1 MFILESSAIL
11 DSPILYKLK
20 QNVESIVAESAGVE
34 NKQTAIHTNF
44 KLPIEYLP
52 EDQIFPLNPVV
63 SADLELVESKSE
75 KSMYEHLFQPSS
87 PFAKE
92 MVHKWKNQYTTNTDY
107 LGQTQQILLE
117 QKNVDIILSKSD
129 TNTPYKLKHDI
140 LMSIWDDVKKDEDFL
155 EKYCFVEWD
164 VLKPLNRSSGFLQVL
179 SIANIMSPA
188 ISLVIPILF
197 LLFPFIILKIRGIP
211 ITFSVYIDV
220 LKEIAK
226 NHFIGKTLVGLS
238 SISWEKAAYM
248 VITLGLYLYQIYQ
261 NVLMCTRFYRNIQKI
276 NTSLYE
282 YKCYLD
288 YSIRNMDT
296 FVEFHGAKPCYT
308 AFCKDVQEHCN
319 VLRAFR
325 QELDAITETQPHIVG
340 KLASVGY
347 LLKCYYELHANK
359 AYESSLKYSFGF
371 EGFLDNIRGV
381 SAHLTSGKIVL
392 AQFDVSGGSC
402 KFKDQYYPPLMN
414 EDPVKNSCDLSKS
427 MVITGPNASGK
438 TTMLKT
444 TTLNVI
450 FTQQMGCGFYSACI
464 LQPYTHI
471 HSYLNIPDT
480 SERDSLFQA
489 ESRRCKEI
497 IDVILDNSVAKG
509 SRHYCI
515 FDELYSGTNPAEATK
530 SAYAFLSYLTKF
542 SNVDFILTTHYVSV
556 CKKLKK
562 SKRVQN
568 YKMMVE
574 SNKNGTMVYTY
585 KIKKGISKV
594 QGAVR
599 ILEDMQYPDE
609 IIQQVK
615 NC

>member
-1 MFILESSAIL
+1 MFAFA
-11 DSPILYKLK
+11 SPIMNQMKE
-20 QNVESIVAESAGVE
+20 NIEHMVAESAGI
-34 NKQTAIHTNF
+34 KTTASCDFHGDF

-52 EDQIFPLNPVV
+52 EDQLFPLNPIVA
-63 SADLELVESKSE
+63 SDLELVESKSE
-75 KSMYEHLFQPSS
+75 TSMYDHLFQPTT
-87 PFAKE
+87 PFAKD
-92 MVHKWKNQYTTNTDY
+92 MVHKWKKQYTTNTKY
-107 LGQTQQILLE
+107 LEETQQVLLQ
-117 QKNVDIILSKSD
+117 QKEVDTMLEPNY
-129 TNTPYKLKHDI
+129 TLKHDI
-140 LMSIWDDVKKDEDFL
+140 LLLVWDDVKKDEDFL

-164 VLKPLNRSSGFLQVL
+164 ILKSLNRSSGFLQIL

-211 ITFSVYIDV
+211 ITFSVYLDV

-226 NHFIGKTLVGLS
+226 NHFIGKTLMGLS
-238 SISWEKAAYM
+238 SISFEKAAYL
-248 VITLGLYLYQIYQ
+248 IIGLGFYLYQIYQ

-288 YSIRNMDT
+288 HSIQSMDT
-296 FVEFHGAKPCYT
+296 FVNMHSSKSSYAT
-308 AFCKDVQEHCN
+308 FCQDVKKHSL
-319 VLRAFR
+319 VLREFR
-325 QELDAITETQPHIVG
+325 EDLDAITETQPHIVG

-359 AYESSLKYSFGF
+359 HYEQSLQYSFGF
-371 EGFLDNIRGV
+371 EGFLDNLRGV
-381 SAHLTSGKIVL
+381 SRHLASGKIVL
-392 AQFDVSGGSC
+392 AHFDISGGGSC
-402 KFKDQYYPPLMN
+402 IFKDQYYPPLMD

-427 MVITGPNASGK
+427 IAITGPNASGK
-438 TTMLKT
+438 TTLLKT
-444 TTLNVI
+444 TTLNII
-450 FTQQMGCGFYSACI
+450 FTQQMGCGFYSACT

-497 IDVILDNSVAKG
+497 IDVILDNTAEKG

-515 FDELYSGTNPAEATK
+515 FDELYSGTNPSEATK

-568 YKMMVE
+568 YKMIVE
-574 SNKNGTMVYTY
+574 TDKNGTIVYTY
-585 KIKKGISKV
+585 KMKKGISRV

-609 IIQQVK
+609 IIQSVK
-615 NC
+615 KQ